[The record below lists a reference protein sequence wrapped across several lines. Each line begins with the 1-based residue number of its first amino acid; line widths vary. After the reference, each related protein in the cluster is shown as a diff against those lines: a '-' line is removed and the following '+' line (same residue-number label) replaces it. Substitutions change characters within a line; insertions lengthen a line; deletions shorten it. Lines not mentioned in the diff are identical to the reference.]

1 MSRSA
6 LGAVFAHGGR
16 PEILGHL
23 AESDPRWSTA
33 RARFVRGTDV
43 LHNEQVDEHA
53 ALTCQLMASGL
64 VEPIGPRFSRAA
76 TEYTRRARRFGRAFV
91 REYRT
96 SEVTSARHRD
106 AFWWLY
112 EPVRTR
118 GVRPAVLTCTLV
130 PDREPNGHG
139 MTAADRAAWALEAE
153 ADRIL
158 RDAGETVHRV
168 DIRDVTSHMM
178 TVAPDR
184 VAYRGVTTYTLRL
197 GADESRAVGSRR
209 RARIT
214 TRHTAQGPHRIT
226 RPDVVS
232 SDYRTDPDEVWA
244 DVMLG
249 RAHLINRTECET
261 IQLLRGKRIRII
273 GHRPGTRME
282 DAQARRIRK
291 RSAAR
296 AEARAAG
303 TVRRGR
309 PAISPLSTSAS
320 TLRRTWSA
328 ATDEQRA
335 AADTII
341 GILTTTAADTTLS
354 AGPVTVTVVDAQVS
368 VRIGD
373 GAVEPITVAARR
385 LALTGH
391 QID

>member
-6 LGAVFAHGGR
+6 LGVVFAHGGR

-23 AESDPRWSTA
+23 AESDPRWSSA
-33 RARFVRGTDV
+33 RARFIRGTDV

-53 ALTCQLMASGL
+53 ALTRQLMASGL

-76 TEYTRRARRFGRAFV
+76 AEYTRRARRFGRAFV

-106 AFWWLY
+106 AYWWLY
-112 EPVRTR
+112 EPVRAR

-139 MTAADRAAWALEAE
+139 MTAADRAAWELEAA

-168 DIRDVTSHMM
+168 DIRDVSSHMM

-184 VAYRGVTTYTLRL
+184 VAYRGVTTHTLRL

-214 TRHTAQGPHRIT
+214 TRHAAQGTHCT
-226 RPDVVS
+226 RTPDVVS
-232 SDYRTDPDEVWA
+232 ADWTADPDDVWA

-249 RAHLINRTECET
+249 RARAVTRVELET
-261 IQLLRGKRIRII
+261 VQYRR
-273 GHRPGTRME
+273 GHRVSIRGHRRGIRMV
-282 DAQARRIRK
+282 DAQTRRNARRSAA

-296 AEARAAG
+296 AEG
-303 TVRRGR
+303 TVSRGR
-309 PAISPLSTSAS
+309 PAISPLSAGAS

-335 AADTII
+335 ACDTLVS
-341 GILTTTAADTTLS
+341 ILTTTTPDVTLT

-385 LALTGH
+385 LALAGH
-391 QID
+391 RID